1 MTLNLLK
8 PKYLIKILWFAFGL
22 AGAVIVVKQYFPDLL
37 PKIKNSNLV
46 KGIQTE
52 LVQTAVKNI
61 DNSIDDSETQENAQT
76 LGIQD
81 LKNLDPQQAG
91 KVIGK
96 VVSDQITE
104 FIKETKVEIK
114 QYPAKQ
120 VKKIKIGACEELLE
134 EDICSIAEEIQCN
147 QSSD

>member
-1 MTLNLLK
+1 MILNFLK
-8 PKYLIKILWFAFGL
+8 PKYLIKFIWFAFGL
-22 AGAVIVVKQYFPDLL
+22 AGTVIIAKQYFPDFL

-46 KGIQTE
+46 KGVQTE
-52 LVQTAVKNI
+52 IVRQAVNNI
-61 DNSIDDSETQENAQT
+61 DSSSDQSEGEVSNKT

-91 KVIGK
+91 QVIGR

-114 QYPAKQ
+114 EYPAKQ

-147 QSSD
+147 QSSN

>member
-1 MTLNLLK
+1 MLSKFLK
-8 PKYLIKILWFAFGL
+8 PKYLIKFIWFAFGL
-22 AGAVIVVKQYFPDLL
+22 AGTVIIAKQYFPDLL

-46 KGIQTE
+46 RGVQTE
-52 LVQTAVKNI
+52 LLHTVA
-61 DNSIDDSETQENAQT
+61 DNVDSSSDNTEPQE
-76 LGIQD
+76 
-81 LKNLDPQQAG
+81 AG

-114 QYPAKQ
+114 EYPAKQ

-134 EDICSIAEEIQCN
+134 EDICSIAQELQCQ

>member
-1 MTLNLLK
+1 MLSKFLK
-8 PKYLIKILWFAFGL
+8 PEYLIKLIWFSFGL
-22 AGAVIVVKQYFPDLL
+22 AGIAIITKQYFPDLL
-37 PKIKNSNLV
+37 PKIKNSNLI
-46 KGIQTE
+46 KGVQTE
-52 LVQTAVKNI
+52 LLHTVADNI
-61 DNSIDDSETQENAQT
+61 DSSSDNTEDGIGQT

-81 LKNLDPQQAG
+81 LKNLDPQEAG
-91 KVIGK
+91 QVIGR

-114 QYPAKQ
+114 EYPAKQ

>member
-1 MTLNLLK
+1 MLSKFLK
-8 PKYLIKILWFAFGL
+8 PKYLIKFIWFAFGL
-22 AGAVIVVKQYFPDLL
+22 AGTVIIAKQYFPDLL

-46 KGIQTE
+46 RGVQTE
-52 LVQTAVKNI
+52 LLHTVA
-61 DNSIDDSETQENAQT
+61 DNVDSSSDNTEDGIGQT

-81 LKNLDPQQAG
+81 LKNLDPQEAG

-114 QYPAKQ
+114 EYPAKQ

-134 EDICSIAEEIQCN
+134 EDICSIAQELQCQ